1 VASMDSS
8 LPPPS
13 HGGNKDEEKDG
24 DDFDNMD
31 E

>member
-1 VASMDSS
+1 VASMDFS
-8 LPPPS
+8 LPPLS
-13 HGGNKDEEKDG
+13 HGGNEDEEKDG